1 MSNPTVYKDFLT
13 NASVAWFTAGVITPI
28 FIENISRRDLLN
40 SLIAI
45 VMFVV
50 FLRVARVLETKEL
63 KNK

>member
-28 FIENISRRDLLN
+28 FVENISRRDLLN